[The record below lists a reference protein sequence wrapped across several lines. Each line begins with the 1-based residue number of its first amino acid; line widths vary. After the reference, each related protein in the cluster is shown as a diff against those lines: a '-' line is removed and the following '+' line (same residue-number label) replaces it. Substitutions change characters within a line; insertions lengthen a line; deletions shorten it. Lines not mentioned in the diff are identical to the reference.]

1 MIYNE
6 TIRNDGFI
14 RNIIMK
20 IQLRL
25 FASLAGYLP
34 DQKSGAFSCLMEIE
48 EGTTIES
55 LLKSLK
61 IPPELPKII
70 FLNGVHAEEATVL
83 REGDRLGVFPPLAG
97 G

>member
-1 MIYNE
+1 MAYNKGE
-6 TIRNDGFI
+6 KGKLV
-14 RNIIMK
+14 K

-34 DQKSGAFSCLMEIE
+34 DQKSGGFSNVMEIA
-48 EGTTIES
+48 EGTTIKA
-55 LLKSLK
+55 LLGNLK

-70 FLNGVHAEEATVL
+70 FLNGVHAEETAVL
-83 REGDRLGVFPPLAG
+83 KDGDRLGVFPPLAG